1 MKIEIDLGEI
11 IGQAKNIEQ
20 DDMHRFV
27 TDDEK
32 QKWND
37 AYDHSEEAHAPAN
50 AEANVQ
56 ADWNESNS
64 TSDSYIKNK
73 PTMMSLGTIYEGNI
87 SGAKSYQLE
96 TSMLGFSYAEFLGK
110 DADGSCWS
118 EKINPI
124 DFIGGMQFSIHG
136 IKFTGIN
143 SGPNLVV
150 TQNSTGASIYKIIGV
165 KA

>member
-20 DDMHRFV
+20 DETHRFV

-37 AYDHSEEAHAPAN
+37 AYDHSKVNH
-50 AEANVQ
+50 
-56 ADWNESNS
+56 
-64 TSDSYIKNK
+64 I
-73 PTMMSLGTIYEGNI
+73 SLGTIYEG
-87 SGAKSYQLE
+87 SMSDAKSYQLK
-96 TSMLGFSYAEFLGK
+96 TSMLGFSYAEFFGK

-124 DFIGGMQFSIHG
+124 DFIGGVAFSVHG
-136 IKFTGIN
+136 IKFSGIN
-143 SGPNLVV
+143 SGPNITV
-150 TQNSTGASIYKIIGV
+150 TQNPTGASIYKIIGV